1 MEQEEEFILKD
12 ESSGNYIKDTNPY
25 QKYEDKTIQNDVI
38 RFYLQYSHLKN
49 LYRQGWL
56 KNLIGMQHKEKCES
70 VADHCWSLALLAI
83 SIIEKYELDYDI
95 SKCMKLAIVH
105 ELGEIYAGDYT
116 PNEQITSEQKHQ
128 LEKKAIQ
135 RMLGQIDF
143 KNDFLQLWEEFEQK
157 KTKEAIFMK
166 ELDQLEFLMQSTVH
180 ELDVSYLKTSRKKV
194 TLPILQEIVDEL
206 IKITEGKQI
215 PKDAVGKK

>member
-1 MEQEEEFILKD
+1 MEQEELILKD
-12 ESSGNYIKDTNPY
+12 ENSGNYIKDTNPY

-38 RFYLQYSHLKN
+38 RFYLQYAHLKN

-56 KNLIGMQHKEKCES
+56 KNLIGMEHKEKCES
-70 VADHCWSLALLAI
+70 VADHSWSLALLAI
-83 SIIEKYELDYDI
+83 SIIEKYELDYNI
-95 SKCMKLAIVH
+95 SKCMKLAIIH

-166 ELDQLEFLMQSTVH
+166 ELDQLEFLMQSTVY
-180 ELDVSYLKTSRKKV
+180 ELDVSYLKTSRKKI
-194 TLPILQEIVDEL
+194 TLPVLQEIVDEL
-206 IKITEGKQI
+206 IRITEGKQI